1 MAKKNS
7 RLKAA
12 AAAYMPQSREQV
24 IADIKEIGD
33 IQRKLTRMETQKND
47 QIAVIVSKYTPDTE
61 ALNTKL
67 ELLKSGVQAWCSVNR
82 NTLTSNGKTKTVKF
96 TTGEVSWRTNPLSVN
111 IKGTKAVL
119 EELIKRK
126 WEQFIS
132 RKMDINKAA
141 INDALKADEDAD
153 VGKLKGI
160 IVNKDTET
168 FFITPFEQELD
179 K

>member
-1 MAKKNS
+1 MAKKVS

-12 AAAYMPQSREQV
+12 AASYMPQSREQV
-24 IADIKEIGD
+24 ISDIKEIGD
-33 IQRKLTRMETQKND
+33 IQRKLTRMETLKND
-47 QIAVIVSKYTPDTE
+47 QIATITSKYTPDTE

-67 ELLKSGVQAWCSVNR
+67 ELLKKGVQSWCEVNR
-82 NTLTSNGKTKTVKF
+82 DELTGSGRTKTVKF

-126 WEQFIS
+126 WSQFIT
-132 RKMDINKAA
+132 RKTDINKAA
-141 INDALKADEDAD
+141 INDALKADENAP
-153 VGKLKGI
+153 VGKIKGI

-168 FFITPFEQELD
+168 FSIAPFEQELD
-179 K
+179 

>member
-1 MAKKNS
+1 MAKKTS

-12 AAAYMPQSREQV
+12 AASYMPQSKEQV
-24 IADIKEIGD
+24 ISDIKEIGD
-33 IQRKLTRMETQKND
+33 IQRKLTRMETEMND
-47 QIAVIVSKYTPDTE
+47 KIAVITSKYTPDTE

-67 ELLKSGVQAWCSVNR
+67 ELLKAGVTAWCGVNR
-82 NTLTSNGKTKTVKF
+82 DELTNNGKTKTVKF

-126 WEQFIS
+126 WEQFIT
-132 RKMDINKAA
+132 RKTDINKAA
-141 INDALKADEDAD
+141 INDALKADEDAE
-153 VGKLKGI
+153 VGKIKGI

-168 FFITPFEQELD
+168 FSITPFEQEIE

>member
-1 MAKKNS
+1 MAKKVS

-12 AAAYMPQSREQV
+12 AASYMPQSREQV
-24 IADIKEIGD
+24 ISDIKEIGD
-33 IQRKLTRMETQKND
+33 IQRKLTRMETLKND
-47 QIAVIVSKYTPDTE
+47 QIATITSKYTPDTE

-67 ELLKSGVQAWCSVNR
+67 ELLKKGVQSWCEVNR
-82 NTLTSNGKTKTVKF
+82 DELTGSGRTKTVKF

-126 WEQFIS
+126 WNQFIT
-132 RKMDINKAA
+132 RKTDINKAA
-141 INDALKADEDAD
+141 INDALKADEDAE
-153 VGKLKGI
+153 VGKIKGI

-168 FFITPFEQELD
+168 FSIAPFEQEFN
-179 K
+179 

>member
-1 MAKKNS
+1 MAKKTS

-12 AAAYMPQSREQV
+12 AASYMPQSKEQV
-24 IADIKEIGD
+24 ISDIKEIGD
-33 IQRKLTRMETQKND
+33 IQRKLTRMETEMND
-47 QIAVIVSKYTPDTE
+47 KIAVITSKYTPDTE

-67 ELLKSGVQAWCSVNR
+67 ELLKAGVTAWCGVNR
-82 NTLTSNGKTKTVKF
+82 DELTNNGKTKTVKF

-126 WEQFIS
+126 WEQFIT
-132 RKMDINKAA
+132 RKTDINKAA
-141 INDALKADEDAD
+141 INDALKADEDAE
-153 VGKLKGI
+153 VGKIKGI

-168 FFITPFEQELD
+168 FSITPFEQEFN
-179 K
+179 

>member
-1 MAKKNS
+1 MAKKTS

-12 AAAYMPQSREQV
+12 AASYMPQSKEQV
-24 IADIKEIGD
+24 ISDIKEIGD
-33 IQRKLTRMETQKND
+33 IQRKLTRMETEMND
-47 QIAVIVSKYTPDTE
+47 KIAVITSKYTPDTE

-67 ELLKSGVQAWCSVNR
+67 ELLKAGVTAWCGVNR
-82 NTLTSNGKTKTVKF
+82 DELTNNGKTKTVKF

-126 WEQFIS
+126 WEQFIT
-132 RKMDINKAA
+132 RKTDINKAA
-141 INDALKADEDAD
+141 INDALKADEDAA
-153 VGKLKGI
+153 VGKIKGI

-168 FFITPFEQELD
+168 FSITPFEQEFN
-179 K
+179 